1 MAERALEADLESY
14 EIASDL
20 LRASIKTAGAELC
33 MLRTGGGTDLLWSG
47 DPAVWGRQAPTLFP
61 VVGAMAG
68 DRLLHKG
75 VSYPMPK
82 HGFARDLDF
91 RLVRLSAHACAF
103 RLKDDDGTRASYP
116 FPFQLDLAFSILGA
130 ELKVQY
136 HLHNPGDR
144 DLPASFGAHPAFR
157 WPLDESVAPDG
168 YSLRFDR
175 TETAN
180 RLEVGSDGL
189 LTGRK
194 VPFFRDV
201 DQLKLRPDLFRAGA
215 VVLEGLKSESVT
227 LGADTGPGVRLQA
240 PGAKWWGFWTKP
252 GAPFLCME
260 PWHGVAD
267 TFGADWD
274 LRGKPGIM
282 ALAPGDSWSWT
293 LQIDP
298 F

>member
-1 MAERALEADLESY
+1 MSSVILKNKSIEVQ
-14 EIASDL
+14 IAPQ
-20 LRASIKTAGAELC
+20 GAELRG
-33 MLRTGGGTDLLWSG
+33 LRRLDTGVEYMWSG
-47 DPAVWGRQAPTLFP
+47 DPAHWDRVSPILFP
-61 VVGAMAG
+61 IVG
-68 DRLLHKG
+68 RLHND
-75 VSYPMPK
+75 SYTWQGRRYSLPQ
-82 HGFARDLDF
+82 HGFARDLEFD
-91 RLVRLSAHACAF
+91 LVHEDGICASFLLGSAGPF
-103 RLKDDDGTRASYP
+103 LDRYP
-116 FPFQLDLAFSILGA
+116 QEFQLAVTYTVDGASLTIRHDVFNPSSTDDLLFSL
-130 ELKVQY
+130 
-136 HLHNPGDR
+136 
-144 DLPASFGAHPAFR
+144 GAHPAFR
-157 WPLDESVAPDG
+157 WPLDESVPPDG

-215 VVLEGLKSESVT
+215 VVLEGLKSVSVT
-227 LGADTGPGVRLQA
+227 LGAESGPGVRLQA

>member
-1 MAERALEADLESY
+1 MSSVILKNK
-14 EIASDL
+14 
-20 LRASIKTAGAELC
+20 SIEVQVSPTGAELRG
-33 MLRTGGGTDLLWSG
+33 LRRLDTGVEYMWSG
-47 DPAVWGRQAPTLFP
+47 DPAHWERVSPILFP
-61 VVGAMAG
+61 IVG
-68 DRLLHKG
+68 RLHND
-75 VSYPMPK
+75 SYTWQGRRYSLPQ
-82 HGFARDLDF
+82 HGFARDLEFD
-91 RLVRLSAHACAF
+91 LVHE
-103 RLKDDDGTRASYP
+103 DGTCASFLLGSAGAFLDRYP
-116 FPFQLDLAFSILGA
+116 QEFQLAVTYTVDGASLSIRHDVFNPSGTDDLLFSL
-130 ELKVQY
+130 
-136 HLHNPGDR
+136 
-144 DLPASFGAHPAFR
+144 GAHPAFR
-157 WPLDESVAPDG
+157 WPLDGSVSPDA

-227 LGADTGPGVRLQA
+227 LGAESGPGVRLQA

-252 GAPFLCME
+252 GAPFLCLE

-267 TFGADWD
+267 VFGADWD